1 MKRDREGERK
11 VLFPTTW
18 WEKCEYNLT
27 SSCMASNEISNTQVH
42 LYMKWLR
49 TNDQYGREDARKG
62 VTDIFPLKLPGNVPS
77 DDPLLSNVGGFSSPP
92 TPRWETRP
100 LERAP
105 VRVPLGRKVIPPQKT
120 VAWTILKRER
130 GKEGRKKKNGAV
142 TSSVHLV
149 IIVVVAEGAAI
160 IDSITNQ
167 QSEALLRIQ
176 DGGRTKNISLK

>member
-1 MKRDREGERK
+1 MRNTAAGACSRARSSGAEGDPAPEDGRLNDLKERE
-11 VLFPTTW
+11 
-18 WEKCEYNLT
+18 
-27 SSCMASNEISNTQVH
+27 
-42 LYMKWLR
+42 
-49 TNDQYGREDARKG
+49 
-62 VTDIFPLKLPGNVPS
+62 
-77 DDPLLSNVGGFSSPP
+77 
-92 TPRWETRP
+92 
-100 LERAP
+100 
-105 VRVPLGRKVIPPQKT
+105 
-120 VAWTILKRER
+120 RER